1 MSADR
6 MSKDKAVDEAVL
18 QFPVE
23 GMTCAACVQRVERAI
38 GKIDGVESVDVN
50 LATNKATVR
59 SQNGLSA
66 KTVIDIVTDSGYDV
80 PLSDGIIDV
89 GGMTCANC
97 VNRVRKVLEKVDGV
111 IEADVNLATEQ
122 ATVRYVPG
130 TVGTADLVSAVTT
143 AGYDATWHA
152 DDSTDDAEARQEA
165 ERRKL
170 LRRLTLAA
178 AFTLP
183 IVILDMG
190 GMIFPAFGAWLRDLL
205 GTQGLHVLLF
215 VLGSVVQF
223 GPGRQFY
230 RTGWASIRH
239 GSPDMNALV
248 MIGTTAAYGYSVV
261 ATFAPGILPAGTA
274 HVYFEAA
281 AVIITLILVGR
292 YLETIARGRT
302 SDAIRKLIQIQPRT
316 ARVMRGDEAV
326 EIEAVEIEVGDVV
339 AGDRIVV
346 RPGEKVPVDGV
357 VESGRSFIDESM
369 ISGEPVPVEK
379 EEGAEVIG
387 GTMNRTGSFV
397 FRATRVGRDTVLAQI
412 ISMVEAAQASR
423 PPIQKLADRVVAVF
437 VPIVLI
443 IAALTF
449 GVWMAFGPSPALTF
463 AVVNMVAVLIIACPC
478 AMGLATPTSV
488 MVGTGRAA
496 DMGVLFRKGEALQS
510 LRDAEVI
517 ALDKTGTLTE
527 GRPRVVDVVSTDGM
541 SEDELLRLTAALE
554 VRSEHPIAE
563 AIVDEASEREL
574 ESVEVTDF
582 EALPGYGVVGTVGG
596 RRILAGARRLLERE
610 AADLAPVDAALKRL
624 SAEGKSVVAV
634 AVDGVGAG
642 VIAVADPIKASTP
655 EAIRQLHELG
665 FRVAMITGDN
675 EATARS
681 VAEAVGIDEVV
692 ADVLPDGKVDAITRL
707 SEGGRSVAFVGD
719 GINDAP
725 ALAAADVGIAVG
737 TGTDIAIESAD
748 VVLMSGDL
756 LGVGGVAEDLDLHLG
771 DEVNGIL
778 GAAVHFGM
786 PFLATETTHFGH
798 GHPHHSPLGQGIL
811 HILDLVLANDR
822 LDFLHLDSS
831 LSATRERAGGRAI
844 GRRRPTFSSM
854 LACL

>member
-1 MSADR
+1 
-6 MSKDKAVDEAVL
+6 MSKVEEAAETSVL
-18 QFPVE
+18 QIPVE
-23 GMTCAACVQRVERAI
+23 GMTCASCVQRVERAI
-38 GKIDGVESVDVN
+38 GKVDGVESVDVN

-59 SQNGLSA
+59 SKNGMPA
-66 KTVIDIVTDSGYDV
+66 KTIIDVVTGGGYDV
-80 PLSDGIIDV
+80 PLTTGVIDV

-97 VNRVRKVLEKVDGV
+97 VNRVRKALVKVEGV
-111 IEADVNLATEQ
+111 VTADVNLATEQ
-122 ATVRYVPG
+122 ATVEYVPG
-130 TVGTADLVSAVTT
+130 AVETDDLLAAVTS
-143 AGYDATWHA
+143 AGYEAAWHEDVA
-152 DDSTDDAEARQEA
+152 EDDAETRQEA
-165 ERRKL
+165 ARKKL
-170 LRRLTLAA
+170 LRRVVFAA

-183 IVILDMG
+183 IIILDMG
-190 GMIFPAFGAWLRDLL
+190 GMMIPAFGAWLHETL
-205 GTQGLHVLLF
+205 GRQGLHVLLF
-215 VLGSVVQF
+215 TLGSVVQF
-223 GPGRQFY
+223 GPGLQFY

-261 ATFAPGILPAGTA
+261 ATFAPGILPEGTA

-302 SDAIRKLIQIQPRT
+302 SDAIRKLLRIQPRT

-326 EIEAVEIEVGDVV
+326 EVEIEAVVPS
-339 AGDRIVV
+339 DRIVV

-357 VESGRSFIDESM
+357 VESGSSFIDESM

-379 EEGAEVIG
+379 DEGAEVIG

-412 ISMVEAAQASR
+412 ISMVESAQASR
-423 PPIQKLADRVVAVF
+423 PPIQRLADRVVAVF
-437 VPIVLI
+437 VPVVLV
-443 IAALTF
+443 IAAITF
-449 GVWMAFGPSPALTF
+449 AVWMIFGPDPALTF

-510 LRDAEVI
+510 LRDAEVV

-527 GRPRVVDVVSTDGM
+527 GRPRVVDVVAHGAVTQ
-541 SEDELLRLTAALE
+541 DELLRLTAALE
-554 VRSEHPIAE
+554 IRSEHPIAE
-563 AIVDEASEREL
+563 AIVDEANDRGLPLADVS
-574 ESVEVTDF
+574 DF
-582 EALPGYGVVGTVGG
+582 EALPGFGVVGTVDG

-610 AADLAPVDAALKRL
+610 AADLGPIDGHLQRL
-624 SAEGKSVVAV
+624 SSAGNSVVAV
-634 AVDGVGAG
+634 AIDGVGVG
-642 VIAVADPIKASTP
+642 VIAVADPIKPSTP
-655 EAIRQLHELG
+655 AAIRPLHELG

-681 VAEAVGIDEVV
+681 VAKAVGIDEVV
-692 ADVLPDGKVDAITRL
+692 ADVLPDGKVDAVKRL
-707 SEGGRSVAFVGD
+707 SEGGRRVAFVGD

-756 LGVGGVAEDLDLHLG
+756 LGVARAFSLSKATIRNIKQNLFWAFAYNVVLIPVAAGVLYPSF
-771 DEVNGIL
+771 GIL
-778 GAAVHFGM
+778 MNPMFAA
-786 PFLATETTHFGH
+786 LAMALSSVFVITN
-798 GHPHHSPLGQGIL
+798 SL
-811 HILDLVLANDR
+811 R
-822 LDFLHLDSS
+822 LKRWQPEI
-831 LSATRERAGGRAI
+831 AA
-844 GRRRPTFSSM
+844 
-854 LACL
+854 

>member
-1 MSADR
+1 
-6 MSKDKAVDEAVL
+6 MSKVEEAAETSVL
-18 QFPVE
+18 QIPVE
-23 GMTCAACVQRVERAI
+23 GMTCASCVQRVERAI
-38 GKIDGVESVDVN
+38 GKVDGVESVDVN

-59 SQNGLSA
+59 SKNGMPA
-66 KTVIDIVTDSGYDV
+66 KTIIDVVTGGGYDV
-80 PLSDGIIDV
+80 PLTTGVIDV

-97 VNRVRKVLEKVDGV
+97 VNRVRKALAKVEGV
-111 IEADVNLATEQ
+111 VAADVNLATEQ
-122 ATVRYVPG
+122 ATVEYVPG
-130 TVGTADLVSAVTT
+130 AVETDELLAAVTS
-143 AGYDATWHA
+143 AGYEAAWHEDVA
-152 DDSTDDAEARQEA
+152 EDDAETRQEA
-165 ERRKL
+165 ARKKL
-170 LRRLTLAA
+170 LRRVVFAA

-183 IVILDMG
+183 IIILDMG
-190 GMIFPAFGAWLRDLL
+190 GMMIPAFGAWLHETL
-205 GTQGLHVLLF
+205 GRQGLHVLLF
-215 VLGSVVQF
+215 TLGSVVQF
-223 GPGRQFY
+223 GPGLQFY

-261 ATFAPGILPAGTA
+261 ATFAPGILPEGTA

-302 SDAIRKLIQIQPRT
+302 SDAIRKLLRIQPRT

-326 EIEAVEIEVGDVV
+326 EVEIEAVVP
-339 AGDRIVV
+339 GDRIVV

-357 VESGRSFIDESM
+357 VESGSSFIDESM

-412 ISMVEAAQASR
+412 ISMVESAQASR
-423 PPIQKLADRVVAVF
+423 PPIQRLADRVVAVF
-437 VPIVLI
+437 VPVVLV
-443 IAALTF
+443 IAAITF
-449 GVWMAFGPSPALTF
+449 AVWMIFGPDPALTF

-510 LRDAEVI
+510 LRDAEVV

-527 GRPRVVDVVSTDGM
+527 GRPRVVDVVAHGAVTQ
-541 SEDELLRLTAALE
+541 DELLRLTAALE
-554 VRSEHPIAE
+554 IRSEHPIAE
-563 AIVDEASEREL
+563 AIVDEANDRGLPLADVS
-574 ESVEVTDF
+574 DF
-582 EALPGYGVVGTVGG
+582 EALPGFGVVGTVDG

-610 AADLAPVDAALKRL
+610 AADLGPIDGDLQRL
-624 SAEGKSVVAV
+624 SSAGNSVVAV
-634 AVDGVGAG
+634 AIDGVGVG
-642 VIAVADPIKASTP
+642 VIAVADPIKPSTP
-655 EAIRQLHELG
+655 AAIRQLHELG

-675 EATARS
+675 EATAQS
-681 VAEAVGIDEVV
+681 VAKAVGIDEVV
-692 ADVLPDGKVDAITRL
+692 ADVLPDGKVDAVKRL
-707 SEGGRSVAFVGD
+707 SEGGRRVAFVGD

-756 LGVGGVAEDLDLHLG
+756 LGVARAFSLSKATIRNIKQNLFWAFAYNVVLIPVAAGVLYPSF
-771 DEVNGIL
+771 GIL
-778 GAAVHFGM
+778 MNPMFAA
-786 PFLATETTHFGH
+786 LAMALSSVFVITN
-798 GHPHHSPLGQGIL
+798 SL
-811 HILDLVLANDR
+811 R
-822 LDFLHLDSS
+822 LKRWQPEI
-831 LSATRERAGGRAI
+831 AA
-844 GRRRPTFSSM
+844 
-854 LACL
+854 

>member
-1 MSADR
+1 
-6 MSKDKAVDEAVL
+6 MSKVEEAAETSVL
-18 QFPVE
+18 QIPVE
-23 GMTCAACVQRVERAI
+23 GMTCASCVQRVERAI
-38 GKIDGVESVDVN
+38 GKVDGVESVDVN

-59 SQNGLSA
+59 SKNGMPA
-66 KTVIDIVTDSGYDV
+66 KTIIDVVTGGGYDV
-80 PLSDGIIDV
+80 PLTTGVIDV

-97 VNRVRKVLEKVDGV
+97 VNRVRKALAKVEGV
-111 IEADVNLATEQ
+111 VTADVNLATEQ
-122 ATVRYVPG
+122 ATVEYVPG
-130 TVGTADLVSAVTT
+130 AVETDDLLAAVTS
-143 AGYDATWHA
+143 AGYEAAWHEDVA
-152 DDSTDDAEARQEA
+152 EDDAETRQEA
-165 ERRKL
+165 ARKKL
-170 LRRLTLAA
+170 LRRVVFAA

-183 IVILDMG
+183 IIILDMG
-190 GMIFPAFGAWLRDLL
+190 GMMIPAFGAWLHETL
-205 GTQGLHVLLF
+205 GRQGLHVLLF
-215 VLGSVVQF
+215 TLGSVVQF
-223 GPGRQFY
+223 GPGLQFY

-261 ATFAPGILPAGTA
+261 ATFAPGILPEGTA

-302 SDAIRKLIQIQPRT
+302 SDAIRKLLRIQPRT

-326 EIEAVEIEVGDVV
+326 EVEIEAVVP
-339 AGDRIVV
+339 GDRIVV

-357 VESGRSFIDESM
+357 VESGSSFIDESM

-412 ISMVEAAQASR
+412 ISMVESAQASR
-423 PPIQKLADRVVAVF
+423 PPIQRLADRVVAVF
-437 VPIVLI
+437 VPVVLV
-443 IAALTF
+443 IAAITF
-449 GVWMAFGPSPALTF
+449 AVWMIFGPDPALTF

-510 LRDAEVI
+510 LRDAEVV

-527 GRPRVVDVVSTDGM
+527 GRPRVVDVVAHGAVTQ
-541 SEDELLRLTAALE
+541 DELLRLTAALE
-554 VRSEHPIAE
+554 IRSEHPIAE
-563 AIVDEASEREL
+563 AIVDEANDRGL
-574 ESVEVTDF
+574 PLAEVSDF
-582 EALPGYGVVGTVGG
+582 EALPGFGVVGTVDG

-610 AADLAPVDAALKRL
+610 AADLGPIDGDLQRL
-624 SAEGKSVVAV
+624 SSAGNSVVAV
-634 AVDGVGAG
+634 AIDGVGAG
-642 VIAVADPIKASTP
+642 VIAVADPIKPSTP
-655 EAIRQLHELG
+655 AAIRQLHELG

-681 VAEAVGIDEVV
+681 VAKAVGIDEVV
-692 ADVLPDGKVDAITRL
+692 ADVLPDGKVDAVKRL
-707 SEGGRSVAFVGD
+707 SEGGRRVAFVGD

-756 LGVGGVAEDLDLHLG
+756 LGVARAFSLSKATIRNIKQNLFWAFAYNVVLIPVAAGVLYPSF
-771 DEVNGIL
+771 GIL
-778 GAAVHFGM
+778 MNPMFAA
-786 PFLATETTHFGH
+786 LAMALSSVFVITN
-798 GHPHHSPLGQGIL
+798 SL
-811 HILDLVLANDR
+811 R
-822 LDFLHLDSS
+822 LKRWQPEI
-831 LSATRERAGGRAI
+831 AA
-844 GRRRPTFSSM
+844 
-854 LACL
+854 

>member
-1 MSADR
+1 
-6 MSKDKAVDEAVL
+6 MSKVEEAAETSVL
-18 QFPVE
+18 QIPVE
-23 GMTCAACVQRVERAI
+23 GMTCASCVQRVERAI
-38 GKIDGVESVDVN
+38 GKVDGVESVDVN

-59 SQNGLSA
+59 SKNGMPA
-66 KTVIDIVTDSGYDV
+66 KTIIDVVTGGGYDV
-80 PLSDGIIDV
+80 PLTTGVIDV

-97 VNRVRKVLEKVDGV
+97 VNRVRKALAKVEGV
-111 IEADVNLATEQ
+111 VAADVNLATEQ
-122 ATVRYVPG
+122 ATVEYVPG
-130 TVGTADLVSAVTT
+130 AVETDELLAAVTS
-143 AGYDATWHA
+143 AGYEAAWHEDVA
-152 DDSTDDAEARQEA
+152 EDDAETRQEA
-165 ERRKL
+165 ARKKL
-170 LRRLTLAA
+170 LRRVVFAA

-183 IVILDMG
+183 IIILDMG
-190 GMIFPAFGAWLRDLL
+190 GMMIPAFGAWLHETL
-205 GTQGLHVLLF
+205 GRQGLHVLLF
-215 VLGSVVQF
+215 TLGSVVQF
-223 GPGRQFY
+223 GPGLQFY

-261 ATFAPGILPAGTA
+261 ATFAPGILPEGTA

-302 SDAIRKLIQIQPRT
+302 SDAIRKLLRIQPRT

-326 EIEAVEIEVGDVV
+326 EVEIEAVVP
-339 AGDRIVV
+339 GDRIVV

-357 VESGRSFIDESM
+357 VESGSSFIDESM

-412 ISMVEAAQASR
+412 ISMVESAQASR
-423 PPIQKLADRVVAVF
+423 PPIQRLADRVVAVF
-437 VPIVLI
+437 VPVVLV

-449 GVWMAFGPSPALTF
+449 AVWMIFGPDPALTF

-510 LRDAEVI
+510 LRDAEVV

-527 GRPRVVDVVSTDGM
+527 GQPRVVDVVAHGAVTQ
-541 SEDELLRLTAALE
+541 DELLRLTAALE
-554 VRSEHPIAE
+554 IRSEHPIAE
-563 AIVDEASEREL
+563 AIVDEANDRGLPLADVS
-574 ESVEVTDF
+574 DF
-582 EALPGYGVVGTVGG
+582 EALPGFGVVGTVDG
-596 RRILAGARRLLERE
+596 RHIVAGARRLLERE
-610 AADLAPVDAALKRL
+610 AADLGPIDGHLQRL
-624 SAEGKSVVAV
+624 SSAGNSVVAV
-634 AVDGVGAG
+634 AIDGVGAG
-642 VIAVADPIKASTP
+642 IIAVADPIKPSTP
-655 EAIRQLHELG
+655 AAIRQLHELG

-681 VAEAVGIDEVV
+681 VAKAVGIDEVV
-692 ADVLPDGKVDAITRL
+692 ADVLPDGKVDAVKRL
-707 SEGGRSVAFVGD
+707 SEGGRRVAFVGD

-756 LGVGGVAEDLDLHLG
+756 LGVARAFSLSKATIRNIKQNLFWAFAYNVVLIPVAAGVLYPSF
-771 DEVNGIL
+771 GIL
-778 GAAVHFGM
+778 MNPMFAA
-786 PFLATETTHFGH
+786 LAMALSSVFVITN
-798 GHPHHSPLGQGIL
+798 SL
-811 HILDLVLANDR
+811 R
-822 LDFLHLDSS
+822 LKRWQPEI
-831 LSATRERAGGRAI
+831 AA
-844 GRRRPTFSSM
+844 
-854 LACL
+854 

>member
-1 MSADR
+1 
-6 MSKDKAVDEAVL
+6 MSKVEEAAETSVL
-18 QFPVE
+18 QIPVE
-23 GMTCAACVQRVERAI
+23 GMTCASCVQRVERAI
-38 GKIDGVESVDVN
+38 GKVDGVESVDVN

-59 SQNGLSA
+59 SKNGMPA
-66 KTVIDIVTDSGYDV
+66 KTIIDVVTGGGYDV
-80 PLSDGIIDV
+80 PLTTGVIDV
-89 GGMTCANC
+89 DGMTCANC
-97 VNRVRKVLEKVDGV
+97 VNRVRKALVKVEGV
-111 IEADVNLATEQ
+111 VTADVNLATEQ
-122 ATVRYVPG
+122 ATVEYVPG
-130 TVGTADLVSAVTT
+130 TVETDDLLAAVTS
-143 AGYDATWHA
+143 AGYEAAWHEDVA
-152 DDSTDDAEARQEA
+152 EDDAETRQEA
-165 ERRKL
+165 ARKKL
-170 LRRLTLAA
+170 LRRVVFAA

-183 IVILDMG
+183 IIILDMG
-190 GMIFPAFGAWLRDLL
+190 GMMIPAFGAWLHETL
-205 GTQGLHVLLF
+205 GRQGLHVLLF
-215 VLGSVVQF
+215 TLGSVVQF
-223 GPGRQFY
+223 GPGLQFY

-261 ATFAPGILPAGTA
+261 ATFAPGILPEGTA

-302 SDAIRKLIQIQPRT
+302 SDAIRKLLRIQPRT

-326 EIEAVEIEVGDVV
+326 EVEIEAVVP
-339 AGDRIVV
+339 GDRIVV

-357 VESGRSFIDESM
+357 VESGSSFIDESM

-412 ISMVEAAQASR
+412 ISMVESAQASR
-423 PPIQKLADRVVAVF
+423 PPIQRLADRVVAVF
-437 VPIVLI
+437 VPVVLV
-443 IAALTF
+443 IAAITF
-449 GVWMAFGPSPALTF
+449 AVWMIFGPDPALTF

-510 LRDAEVI
+510 LRDAEVV

-527 GRPRVVDVVSTDGM
+527 GRPRVVDVVAHGAVTQ
-541 SEDELLRLTAALE
+541 DELLRLTAALE
-554 VRSEHPIAE
+554 IRSEHPIAE
-563 AIVDEASEREL
+563 AIVDEANDRGL
-574 ESVEVTDF
+574 PLAEVSDF
-582 EALPGYGVVGTVGG
+582 EALPGFGVVGTVDG

-610 AADLAPVDAALKRL
+610 AADLGPIDGHLQRL
-624 SAEGKSVVAV
+624 SSAGNSVVAV
-634 AVDGVGAG
+634 AIDGVGAG
-642 VIAVADPIKASTP
+642 VIAVADPIKPSTP
-655 EAIRQLHELG
+655 AAIRQLHDLG

-681 VAEAVGIDEVV
+681 VAKAAGIDEVV
-692 ADVLPDGKVDAITRL
+692 ADVLPDGKVDAVKRL
-707 SEGGRSVAFVGD
+707 SEGGRRVAFVGD

-756 LGVGGVAEDLDLHLG
+756 LGVARAFSLSKATIRNIKQNLFWAFAYNVVLIPVAAGVLYPSF
-771 DEVNGIL
+771 GIL
-778 GAAVHFGM
+778 MNPMFAA
-786 PFLATETTHFGH
+786 LAMALSSVFVITN
-798 GHPHHSPLGQGIL
+798 SL
-811 HILDLVLANDR
+811 R
-822 LDFLHLDSS
+822 LKRWQPEI
-831 LSATRERAGGRAI
+831 AA
-844 GRRRPTFSSM
+844 
-854 LACL
+854 

>member
-1 MSADR
+1 
-6 MSKDKAVDEAVL
+6 MSKVEEAAETSVL
-18 QFPVE
+18 QIPVE
-23 GMTCAACVQRVERAI
+23 GMTCASCVQRVERAI
-38 GKIDGVESVDVN
+38 GKVDGVESVDVN

-59 SQNGLSA
+59 SKNGMPA
-66 KTVIDIVTDSGYDV
+66 KTIIDVVTGGGYDV
-80 PLSDGIIDV
+80 PLTTGVIDV

-97 VNRVRKVLEKVDGV
+97 VNRVRKALAKVEGV
-111 IEADVNLATEQ
+111 VAADVNLATEQ
-122 ATVRYVPG
+122 ATVEYVPG
-130 TVGTADLVSAVTT
+130 AVETDELLAAVTS
-143 AGYDATWHA
+143 AGYEAAWHEDVA
-152 DDSTDDAEARQEA
+152 EDDAETRQEA
-165 ERRKL
+165 ARKKL
-170 LRRLTLAA
+170 LRRVVFAA

-183 IVILDMG
+183 IIILDMG
-190 GMIFPAFGAWLRDLL
+190 GMMIPAFGAWLHETL
-205 GTQGLHVLLF
+205 GRQGLHVLLF
-215 VLGSVVQF
+215 TLGSVVQF
-223 GPGRQFY
+223 GPGLQFY

-261 ATFAPGILPAGTA
+261 ATFAPGILPEGTA

-302 SDAIRKLIQIQPRT
+302 SDAIRKLLRIQPRT

-326 EIEAVEIEVGDVV
+326 EVEIEAVVPS
-339 AGDRIVV
+339 DRIVV

-357 VESGRSFIDESM
+357 VESGSSFIDESM

-412 ISMVEAAQASR
+412 ISMVESAQASR
-423 PPIQKLADRVVAVF
+423 PPIQRLADRVVAVF
-437 VPIVLI
+437 VPVVLV
-443 IAALTF
+443 IAAITF
-449 GVWMAFGPSPALTF
+449 AVWMIFGPDPALTF

-510 LRDAEVI
+510 LRDAEVV

-527 GRPRVVDVVSTDGM
+527 GRPRVVDVVAHGAVTQ
-541 SEDELLRLTAALE
+541 DELLRLTAALE
-554 VRSEHPIAE
+554 IRSEHPIAE
-563 AIVDEASEREL
+563 AIVDEANDRGL
-574 ESVEVTDF
+574 TFAEVSDF
-582 EALPGYGVVGTVGG
+582 DALPGFGVVGTVDG

-610 AADLAPVDAALKRL
+610 AADLGPIHGDLQRL
-624 SAEGKSVVAV
+624 SSAGNSVVAV
-634 AVDGVGAG
+634 AIDGVGVG
-642 VIAVADPIKASTP
+642 VIAVADPIKPSTP
-655 EAIRQLHELG
+655 AAIRQLHELG

-681 VAEAVGIDEVV
+681 VAKAAGIDEVV
-692 ADVLPDGKVDAITRL
+692 ADVLPDGKVDAVKRL
-707 SEGGRSVAFVGD
+707 SEGGRRVAFVGD

-756 LGVGGVAEDLDLHLG
+756 LGVARAFSLSKATIRNIKQNLFWAFAYNVVLIPVAAGVLYPSF
-771 DEVNGIL
+771 GIL
-778 GAAVHFGM
+778 MNPMFAA
-786 PFLATETTHFGH
+786 LAMALSSVFVITN
-798 GHPHHSPLGQGIL
+798 SL
-811 HILDLVLANDR
+811 R
-822 LDFLHLDSS
+822 LKRWQPEI
-831 LSATRERAGGRAI
+831 AA
-844 GRRRPTFSSM
+844 
-854 LACL
+854 

>member
-1 MSADR
+1 
-6 MSKDKAVDEAVL
+6 MSKVEEAAETSVL
-18 QFPVE
+18 QIPVE
-23 GMTCAACVQRVERAI
+23 GMTCASCVQRVERAI
-38 GKIDGVESVDVN
+38 GKVDGVESVDVN

-59 SQNGLSA
+59 SKNGMPA
-66 KTVIDIVTDSGYDV
+66 KTIIDVVTGGGYDV
-80 PLSDGIIDV
+80 PLTTGVIDV
-89 GGMTCANC
+89 DGMTCANC
-97 VNRVRKVLEKVDGV
+97 VNRVRKALVKVEGV
-111 IEADVNLATEQ
+111 VTADVNLATEQ
-122 ATVRYVPG
+122 ATVEYVPG
-130 TVGTADLVSAVTT
+130 AVETDELLAAVTS
-143 AGYDATWHA
+143 AGYEAAWHEDVA
-152 DDSTDDAEARQEA
+152 EDDAETRQEA
-165 ERRKL
+165 ARKKL
-170 LRRLTLAA
+170 LRRVVFAA

-183 IVILDMG
+183 IIILDMG
-190 GMIFPAFGAWLRDLL
+190 GMMIPAFGAWLHETLSR
-205 GTQGLHVLLF
+205 QGLHVLLF
-215 VLGSVVQF
+215 TLGSVVQF
-223 GPGRQFY
+223 GPGLQFY

-261 ATFAPGILPAGTA
+261 ATFAPGILPEGTA

-302 SDAIRKLIQIQPRT
+302 SDAIRKLLRIQPRT

-326 EIEAVEIEVGDVV
+326 EVEIEAVVP
-339 AGDRIVV
+339 GDRIVV

-357 VESGRSFIDESM
+357 VESGSSFIDESM

-412 ISMVEAAQASR
+412 ISMVESAQASR
-423 PPIQKLADRVVAVF
+423 PPIQRLADRVVAVF
-437 VPIVLI
+437 VPVVLV
-443 IAALTF
+443 IAAITF
-449 GVWMAFGPSPALTF
+449 AVWMIFGPDPALTF

-510 LRDAEVI
+510 LRDAEVV

-527 GRPRVVDVVSTDGM
+527 GRPRVVDVVAHGAVTQ
-541 SEDELLRLTAALE
+541 DELLRLTAALE
-554 VRSEHPIAE
+554 IRSEHPIAE
-563 AIVDEASEREL
+563 AIVDEANDRGL
-574 ESVEVTDF
+574 PLAEVSDF
-582 EALPGYGVVGTVGG
+582 EALPGFGVVGTVDG

-610 AADLAPVDAALKRL
+610 AADLGPIDGDLQRL
-624 SAEGKSVVAV
+624 SSAGNSVVAV
-634 AVDGVGAG
+634 AIDGVGAG
-642 VIAVADPIKASTP
+642 VIAVADPIKPSTP
-655 EAIRQLHELG
+655 AAIRQLHDLG

-681 VAEAVGIDEVV
+681 VAKAAGIDEVV
-692 ADVLPDGKVDAITRL
+692 ADVLPDGKVDAVKRL
-707 SEGGRSVAFVGD
+707 SEGGRRVAFVGD

-756 LGVGGVAEDLDLHLG
+756 LGVARAFSLSKATIRNIKQNLFWAFAYNVVLIPVAAGVLYPSF
-771 DEVNGIL
+771 GIL
-778 GAAVHFGM
+778 MNPMFAA
-786 PFLATETTHFGH
+786 LAMALSSVFVITN
-798 GHPHHSPLGQGIL
+798 SL
-811 HILDLVLANDR
+811 R
-822 LDFLHLDSS
+822 LKRWQPEI
-831 LSATRERAGGRAI
+831 AA
-844 GRRRPTFSSM
+844 
-854 LACL
+854 